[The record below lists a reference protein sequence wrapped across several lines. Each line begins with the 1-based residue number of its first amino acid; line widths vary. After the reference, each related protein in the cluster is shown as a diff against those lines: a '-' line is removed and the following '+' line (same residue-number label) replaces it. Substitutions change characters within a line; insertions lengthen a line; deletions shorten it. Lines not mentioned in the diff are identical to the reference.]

1 MRVTNAL
8 ATRQAIGA
16 ITDARA
22 QLEQVLARI
31 SSGRRVAAASD
42 DPGAALGIMQNEA
55 QLRAREQYRR
65 NIGAANTRVTLE
77 GSVLDR
83 LTDLLTRAR
92 ELAVGQGSDTAT
104 PATREAT
111 AREVNQLLADA
122 VQLANTRVDNEF
134 LFGGLR
140 SDTRPFT
147 VDTSGAAYTFTA
159 ASPAPSGSRAVEIAA
174 GQRFVA
180 THDGTE
186 VFGDASGGPLA
197 ALQALS
203 TALVSGDGDAI
214 RAAIPDLDATL
225 QSTQALIAETGARA
239 NQLESVEMTHTLMT
253 LDLEASISDLRDVD
267 LESAIT
273 ELTGRQ
279 TAYQAAMAATARIA
293 GLSLVDYLR

>member
-8 ATRQAIGA
+8 STRQAISA

-31 SSGRRVAAASD
+31 SSGRRVSAASD

-83 LTDLLTRAR
+83 LTDLLSRAR

-104 PATREAT
+104 PATRAAT

-122 VQLANTRVDNEF
+122 VQLAGTRVDNEY

-140 SDTRPFT
+140 SDTRPFS
-147 VDTSGAAYTFTA
+147 VDTSGPVFSFAAAT
-159 ASPAPSGSRAVEIAA
+159 PAPSGSRAVEIAA
-174 GQRFVA
+174 GQRFTA
-180 THDGTE
+180 THDGATI
-186 VFGDASGGPLA
+186 FGSETDGPFA
-197 ALQALS
+197 ALQSLAAAL
-203 TALVSGDGDAI
+203 ASGDGDAI
-214 RAAIPDLDATL
+214 RAAIPNLDGAL

-239 NQLESVEMTHTLMT
+239 NQLESVELTHTLMA
-253 LDLEASISDLRDVD
+253 LDLEATISDLRDVD

-293 GLSLVDYLR
+293 GLSLADYLR